1 MLSDKFSL
9 LKKAKNWTNNLSIWS
24 HRSSVKNSKY
34 ESSIYTADLISSDK
48 MQTFKATKCQ
58 NAKANIAS
66 HSFSVDFDQIP
77 ILIECSQQSKNALAD
92 LFW

>member
-1 MLSDKFSL
+1 MLLDKFSL
-9 LKKAKNWTNNLSIWS
+9 LKKAKNWANNLSIWS
-24 HRSSVKNSKY
+24 HRSSVKNSKS
-34 ESSIYTADLISSDK
+34 ESSIFTADLISSE
-48 MQTFKATKCQ
+48 QTFKATKCQ

>member
-1 MLSDKFSL
+1 MLSEKFSL

-34 ESSIYTADLISSDK
+34 ESSIFTADLISSE
-48 MQTFKATKCQ
+48 QTFKATKCQ